1 MLDGGRLRGGR
12 RSSPGGR
19 RGGLWGVDGVVHG
32 VRVDGRRRKP
42 HNVPHAREH

>member
-12 RSSPGGR
+12 RSSP
-19 RGGLWGVDGVVHG
+19 G